1 MHEGHRAEKTTDQ
14 HNYSSRC
21 VNKQTCVVWTG
32 PLIQDGRFYTVTGLS
47 AGLNL
52 SWAMIQE
59 DYGAYVAASLGW
71 ELLSMRFSHE
81 AVNHVVRV
89 KEISRHRPVWS
100 DAPDEDARARARN
113 VELVDVAVF
122 ITHKAVIRV

>member
-1 MHEGHRAEKTTDQ
+1 MSHLYSASH
-14 HNYSSRC
+14 HNRIDTGILSSC
-21 VNKQTCVVWTG
+21 AVWTG
-32 PLIQDGRFYTVTGLS
+32 PPDGGFYTSTEFS

-52 SWAMIQE
+52 SLAMIQE

-122 ITHKAVIRV
+122 ITHKPVIRV